1 VVLAELFGALLERRR
16 RQGRAP
22 STVADYEDMSRRLGR
37 ELGHDT
43 PVAEI
48 DAQRLERMVA
58 EFTAERRISD
68 ASAAQRRSQGAT
80 VIRRDGQWIE
90 VSPAA
95 PRTIQKYLVW
105 LHAAFKL
112 ALKKDWVAVNPV
124 ADMDEDLR
132 PRFKRRELTRDEFYS
147 PAEVARLL
155 AACEEGRQRALLGLA
170 CYAGLRLGEI
180 RGLRV
185 GGVDFAS
192 ERLHISDNIVRSR
205 LKKPKSGVG
214 RNVPLAAEL
223 AALLRPLTTGRR
235 PGEFV
240 LLTNS
245 GTPVY
250 ESLAGEWFHF
260 ARKAAGLK
268 RLQLRMCRHSFG
280 TACAAAGVDVRTLQN
295 WMGHASVTTT
305 EIYMAYAPKP
315 EEAAMVSRAF
325 RLDSG
330 PVDLAA

>member
-1 VVLAELFGALLERRR
+1 MDGHVRVDESRKPRRFVAQWRDASGRRHKRVLGPAHVKFSGRRNSRGGKVWHAGDGPCPDGYITPKRAQELLAEYMASTLTERDGADPDHVAGHQSVVLAELFGALLERRR

-22 STVADYEDMSRRLGR
+22 STVADYEDMSQRLGR

-48 DAQRLERMVA
+48 DAQRLERMVV

-68 ASAAQRRSQGAT
+68 VSAAQRRGQGAT

-95 PRTIQKYLVW
+95 PRTIQKYVVW

-147 PAEVARLL
+147 PAEVALLL
-155 AACEEGRQRALLGLA
+155 AACEEERQRALLGLA

-205 LKKPKSGVG
+205 LKKPKSGG
-214 RNVPLAAEL
+214 
-223 AALLRPLTTGRR
+223 
-235 PGEFV
+235 
-240 LLTNS
+240 S
-245 GTPVY
+245 
-250 ESLAGEWFHF
+250 
-260 ARKAAGLK
+260 
-268 RLQLRMCRHSFG
+268 
-280 TACAAAGVDVRTLQN
+280 
-295 WMGHASVTTT
+295 
-305 EIYMAYAPKP
+305 
-315 EEAAMVSRAF
+315 
-325 RLDSG
+325 
-330 PVDLAA
+330 